1 VQDSGTLAARYQ
13 PEYSCPAANGAVTEA
28 FHMKFAKSIAVL
40 LAVLAPVSFAKNKK
54 KDTLP
59 AVFSNARFVY
69 VQAED
74 GDILKPGLFPEDR
87 EAIANVQDA
96 LKDWNRYALTLHRND
111 ADLIIIVRRGRLA
124 SAQLHGGLAAGN
136 QPVIGGSYPRRNPA
150 GAGSSAPGDDPD
162 RTDRADALGARTE
175 VGPNDDTLRVFSL
188 TPQGKLSGPLWSRE
202 MKDGLDAPD
211 VLLVRFLKDAV
222 DHDYPQQPAAPPAPA
237 NKP

>member
-1 VQDSGTLAARYQ
+1 
-13 PEYSCPAANGAVTEA
+13 
-28 FHMKFAKSIAVL
+28 MKFAKSVAIF

-124 SAQLHGGLAAGN
+124 SAQLHGGVTAGN

-162 RTDRADALGARTE
+162 RTDRLIPSEPGLKLDQTMTRCACSPLPHRENSVAR
-175 VGPNDDTLRVFSL
+175 
-188 TPQGKLSGPLWSRE
+188 SGRA
-202 MKDGLDAPD
+202 K
-211 VLLVRFLKDAV
+211 
-222 DHDYPQQPAAPPAPA
+222 
-237 NKP
+237 

>member
-1 VQDSGTLAARYQ
+1 
-13 PEYSCPAANGAVTEA
+13 
-28 FHMKFAKSIAVL
+28 MKLVKSIAIL
-40 LAVLAPVSFAKNKK
+40 LTVLAPLAFAKNKK

-59 AVFSNARFVY
+59 AIFSNARYVY

-74 GDILKPGLFPEDR
+74 GDIMRPGLFPEDR

-124 SAQLHGGLAAGN
+124 SAQLHGRVDAGS
-136 QPVIGGSYPRRNPA
+136 PPMIGGSYPSRNPS
-150 GAGSSAPGDDPD
+150 GAGNSAPGNDPD
-162 RTDRADALGARTE
+162 RDNGIDNIGARTE

-188 TPQGKLSGPLWSRE
+188 NPQGKLSGPLWSRE

-211 VLLVRFLKDAV
+211 VLLLRFLKDAV
-222 DHDYPQQPAAPPAPA
+222 DRDYPPQPTSPSAPV